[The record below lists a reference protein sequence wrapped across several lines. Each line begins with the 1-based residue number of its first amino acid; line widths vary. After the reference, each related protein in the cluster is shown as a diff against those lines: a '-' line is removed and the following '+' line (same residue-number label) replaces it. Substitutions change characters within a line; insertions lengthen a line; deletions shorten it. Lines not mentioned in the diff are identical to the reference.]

1 VAKPSPT
8 NPRGAGRKPGTENTS
23 LAPLSRVRAMEIV
36 NTGQAPLDIML
47 RNMLF
52 WDETANALKEQIE
65 FTMVAIQDAVASGDL
80 QEDLLKK
87 AKDLLSSHLSA
98 REKAQGCAVDAA
110 PYVHPRMMSIQM
122 KKPGGKKIVVKASL
136 GAAKAEEGVNRDYR
150 VGYGTVIPLKHPVG
164 K

>member
-1 VAKPSPT
+1 
-8 NPRGAGRKPGTENTS
+8 
-23 LAPLSRVRAMEIV
+23 MEIV

-47 RNMLF
+47 RNMMF
-52 WDETANALKEQIE
+52 WDEAAHQLKEQIE
-65 FTMVAIQDAVASGDL
+65 ATMQDIRDAVASGDL
-80 QEDLLKK
+80 AEDLLKR

-122 KKPGGKKIVVKASL
+122 KKAGGKKIVVKASL
-136 GAAKAEEGVNRDYR
+136 GASKAEEGVNRDYR
-150 VGYGTVIPLKHPVG
+150 VGYGTVIPLKQPVG